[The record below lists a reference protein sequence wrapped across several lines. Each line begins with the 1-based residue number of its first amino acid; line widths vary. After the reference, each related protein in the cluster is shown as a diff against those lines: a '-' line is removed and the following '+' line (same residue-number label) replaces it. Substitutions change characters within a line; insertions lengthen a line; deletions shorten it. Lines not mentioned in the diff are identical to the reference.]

1 MKTLIEQQKI
11 GRNLRK
17 EIFKTSLII
26 NLSKKVNL
34 DTTIK
39 SLTI

>member
-11 GRNLRK
+11 GRKLRK
-17 EIFKTSLII
+17 EIFKNSLII
-26 NLSKKVNL
+26 DLSKKVNL

-39 SLTI
+39 